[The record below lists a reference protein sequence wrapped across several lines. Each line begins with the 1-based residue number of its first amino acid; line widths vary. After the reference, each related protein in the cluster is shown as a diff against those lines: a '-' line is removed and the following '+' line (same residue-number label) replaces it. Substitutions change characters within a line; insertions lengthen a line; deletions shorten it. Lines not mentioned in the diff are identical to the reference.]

1 MRLDGYLGTNCPYEE
16 IFPQLVEEL
25 FSIPWGHHRYIID
38 KCKNVDEALFFV
50 NEVHKNNWSRDY

>member
-25 FSIPWGHHRYIID
+25 QWSYMACTFSSLIKFIIFLKEQAEIPPGLYP
-38 KCKNVDEALFFV
+38 
-50 NEVHKNNWSRDY
+50 